1 MTRATRNLAAAV
13 KSGRMKESEVKT
25 NETINEG
32 NYFQTSGI
40 VPLKEGYEKT
50 IEIFSAMPFTDNTG
64 HC

>member
-40 VPLKEGYEKT
+40 VPLKRRL
-50 IEIFSAMPFTDNTG
+50 
-64 HC
+64 